1 MEAWKYEMYSD
12 TLCHF
17 GIMGMKWG
25 VRRYQNPDGSLT
37 AAGRSRYGDGGRSF
51 NPYDRKI
58 NKYRRAQAA
67 AERDAKDLKSHGYHS
82 EATAVG
88 RVAKKNKEKA
98 EKIEKLKASTN
109 GKMTDTQR
117 VALIVAGIAGAKSI
131 KDSVRNLKAANEMVK
146 ELTQGMGKVPLKE
159 AVGKTALQAGKVAV
173 VAALAT
179 IGTAKVVKAVANKS
193 AQKKANDPKYIARQE
208 HIRKQNAFL
217 STYKPVKSAPN
228 SLKDI
233 DDLDLIDLHID
244 DKAFRKEY
252 GVSDEDYR
260 KYKRMIK

>member
-1 MEAWKYEMYSD
+1 MEAWRQEMYANE
-12 TLCHF
+12 LYHF

-37 AAGRSRYGDGGRSF
+37 AAGRSRYGTGSL
-51 NPYDRKI
+51 NPYDMKI

-82 EATAVG
+82 ESEAVS
-88 RVAKKNKEKA
+88 RVAKKNQQKA
-98 EKIEKLKASTN
+98 EKIEKLKKQYN

-117 VALIVAGIAGAKSI
+117 AALTVAAIAGAKSI
-131 KDSVRNLKAANEMVK
+131 KDSAKNLRAANEMVRDI
-146 ELTQGMGKVPLKE
+146 TNGMGHVPLKE
-159 AVGKTALQAGKVAV
+159 AVGKTALQAGKVAAI
-173 VAALAT
+173 AALAT
-179 IGTAKVVKAVANKS
+179 IGTAKVAKVVTSKS

-260 KYKRMIK
+260 KYKRMTK